1 MNISKIIEQSIDFG
15 SIRSRHNFFSFTLK
29 ILFYMIP
36 AIILGYYTDLII
48 LDLEHDK
55 IMGSSLIYYIL
66 LQTIVIISTLYLF
79 IIFFNDYM
87 SEFQSTISG
96 SYFIVLYFGLQSNYI
111 YMLKKYMT

>member
-15 SIRSRHNFFSFTLK
+15 SFRSRNNYLSFTLK
-29 ILFYMIP
+29 ILLYMIP

-48 LDLEHDK
+48 LNLEQDK
-55 IMGSSLIYYIL
+55 VIGSSLIYYIL

-79 IIFFNDYM
+79 IIYFNDFM

-111 YMLKKYMT
+111 YMLKEYMN